1 MCLLLLVLT
10 NPIVSDSL
18 CRFFVVSRDLK
29 PCRSE
34 IPPGGMRPSPG
45 GMRPLQGGCG
55 GVVCLNYCGAALLL
69 LLLLLLRLQAGLTR
83 ILPCLYFCGAT
94 SVSSHLKP

>member
-18 CRFFVVSRDLK
+18 CRFSVVSRDLK

-34 IPPGGMRPSPG
+34 IPPGGMRPP
-45 GMRPLQGGCG
+45 QGGYG
-55 GVVCLNYCGAALLL
+55 GVVGLHYCGAALLL

-83 ILPCLYFCGAT
+83 ILPCLYFAAPHPF
-94 SVSSHLKP
+94 HLT